1 MTLVAVLAKKPDNEA
16 GMLIDL
22 LTHSLTHS
30 LTGLFTHSLAYS
42 FTRSLT
48 YSHLFTHSLTYS
60 LTHSLT
66 HSLMKQ
72 VFLISQNL
80 TNLRQLR
87 IQSGIIHVVVVFHL
101 HLQ

>member
-30 LTGLFTHSLAYS
+30 LAYLLTHWLTHSPAHLL
-42 FTRSLT
+42 THT
-48 YSHLFTHSLTYS
+48 YSLTHSLTHL